1 MEKGDQK
8 ILKKILPIEKRDLC
22 IKELKEQEKKAQN
35 KEMNLLILAL
45 NLNILETD
53 CEGNHKINL
62 KTKQKT
68 RSFT

>member
-22 IKELKEQEKKAQN
+22 IKELKKQEKKAQN

-53 CEGNHKINL
+53 CEENHKINL